1 MLPSSIP
8 FALLAASTLGKLTQ
22 SLFDPTFAHIHHL
35 SWFDWMLLIPYFSI
49 LAVLSVYG
57 LHRYDVIRT
66 YFKHRQKAVDHSPAR
81 FEQLP
86 PVTIQLPLYN
96 ERYVVE
102 RLIDEVTKIEYPKAL
117 LQIQVLDDST
127 DDTHPFAEAL
137 VERYRAL
144 GFPIEY
150 HHRLHRRGF
159 KAGALQAGLEKA
171 TGDLIAIFDAD
182 FIPPPDFLTRT
193 VHFFADPSVGLVQ
206 TRWSY
211 LNRDYNFLT
220 DVEAMLLDGHFI
232 LEHGARSRAG
242 YFFNFNGT
250 AGILRRKAIEDAG
263 GWQHDTLTEDS
274 DLSYRAQLA
283 GWRFV
288 YLPGLDCPSE
298 LPVEMHGFQIQ
309 QSRWAK
315 GLTQVAKKL
324 LPAILKADLPKRL
337 KFEAIMHLT
346 PNISYPLM
354 IVLSALMLP
363 VMIVRFYMG
372 ALQMVF
378 LDLPLIVASF
388 WSISAFY
395 LVAQREL
402 YPKSWKRSIFLLPML
417 MGVGVGLTVI
427 NTRAVLEALLGI
439 KTGFVRTPKY
449 AIAGQ
454 QVNLENKKYRR
465 KSGSLPYIEIGIG
478 TYFMAMVAYAVETYN
493 FLAIP
498 FLLLLVAGYYWAG
511 FQTLYQE
518 YHSHLRWMQQRRLEL
533 GTAR

>member
-1 MLPSSIP
+1 
-8 FALLAASTLGKLTQ
+8 
-22 SLFDPTFAHIHHL
+22 
-35 SWFDWMLLIPYFSI
+35 
-49 LAVLSVYG
+49 
-57 LHRYDVIRT
+57 
-66 YFKHRQKAVDHSPAR
+66 
-81 FEQLP
+81 
-86 PVTIQLPLYN
+86 
-96 ERYVVE
+96 
-102 RLIDEVTKIEYPKAL
+102 
-117 LQIQVLDDST
+117 
-127 DDTHPFAEAL
+127 
-137 VERYRAL
+137 
-144 GFPIEY
+144 
-150 HHRLHRRGF
+150 
-159 KAGALQAGLEKA
+159 
-171 TGDLIAIFDAD
+171 
-182 FIPPPDFLTRT
+182 
-193 VHFFADPSVGLVQ
+193 
-206 TRWSY
+206 
-211 LNRDYNFLT
+211 
-220 DVEAMLLDGHFI
+220 
-232 LEHGARSRAG
+232 
-242 YFFNFNGT
+242 
-250 AGILRRKAIEDAG
+250 
-263 GWQHDTLTEDS
+263 
-274 DLSYRAQLA
+274 
-283 GWRFV
+283 
-288 YLPGLDCPSE
+288 
-298 LPVEMHGFQIQ
+298 
-309 QSRWAK
+309 
-315 GLTQVAKKL
+315 VAKKL

-498 FLLLLVAGYYWAG
+498 FLLLLVGGYYWAG

>member
-1 MLPSSIP
+1 MAISSIP
-8 FALLAASTLGKLTQ
+8 IALLAGSTVSRLTQ
-22 SLFDPTFAHIHHL
+22 SLFDNTFADVHGL
-35 SWFDWMLLIPYFSI
+35 SWFDWALLIPYFSI
-49 LAVLSVYG
+49 LAILSVYG
-57 LHRYDVIRT
+57 LHRYEIIRT
-66 YFKHRQKAVDHSPAR
+66 YFKHRKKMVDQPPAR
-81 FEQLP
+81 FDRLP
-86 PVTIQLPLYN
+86 PVTIQLPIYN

-102 RLIDEVTKIEYPKAL
+102 RLIDEVTKIEYPQGL

-127 DDTHPFAEAL
+127 DDTHPHAEAL

-150 HHRLHRRGF
+150 RHRANRHGY
-159 KAGALQAGLEKA
+159 KAGALQEGLESA
-171 TGDLIAIFDAD
+171 TGELIAIFDAD
-182 FIPPPDFLTRT
+182 FVPPPDFLTRT
-193 VHFFADPSVGLVQ
+193 IHFFVDPTIGVVQ

-220 DVEAMLLDGHFI
+220 EIEAMLLDGHFI

-242 YFFNFNGT
+242 HFFNFNGT
-250 AGILRRKAIEDAG
+250 AGVLRRKAIEDAG

-283 GWRFV
+283 GYRFV

-315 GLTQVAKKL
+315 GLTQVARKL
-324 LPAILKADLPKRL
+324 LPSILKADLPKRV
-337 KFEAIMHLT
+337 KFEAVMHLT

-372 ALQMVF
+372 WLQMF
-378 LDLPLIVASF
+378 MLDVPLIVASF

-395 LVAQREL
+395 VVAQREL
-402 YPKSWKRSIFLLPML
+402 YPRNWKRSVFMLPML
-417 MGVGVGLTVI
+417 MGVGVGLTII
-427 NTRAVLEALLGI
+427 NTRAVLEAVFGVE
-439 KTGFVRTPKY
+439 TSFVRTPKY
-449 AIAGQ
+449 GIEGC

-465 KSGSLPYIEIGIG
+465 KSGWLPYVELGIG
-478 TYFMAMVAYAVETYN
+478 SYFLGMVVYAIETYN
-493 FLAIP
+493 FLTIP
-498 FLLLLVAGYYWAG
+498 FLLLFVGGYYWAG
-511 FQTLYQE
+511 MATLYQE
-518 YHSHLRWMQQRRLEL
+518 YQGRLRWMRQQRLEL